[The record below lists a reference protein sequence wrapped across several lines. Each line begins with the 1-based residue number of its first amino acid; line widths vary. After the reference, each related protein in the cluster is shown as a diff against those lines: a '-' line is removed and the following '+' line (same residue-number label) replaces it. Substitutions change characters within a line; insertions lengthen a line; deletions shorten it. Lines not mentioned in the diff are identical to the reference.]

1 MVSHEQKEIS
11 RRGFVGMLMTASAA
25 FALASLP
32 LAAIAKASDEPS
44 GESGGFEA
52 GERQRLATVEEL
64 PERKALHFSYP
75 TADDPAILI
84 HLPSGE
90 FKAYN
95 VSCTHLGC
103 PVYWDGI
110 DVKLRCPC
118 HKGVFDPA
126 SGEPL
131 QGPPKRPLHG
141 VALTVENGVIY
152 AIGRY
157 QA

>member
-1 MVSHEQKEIS
+1 MTSHEQREVS

-25 FALASLP
+25 FAAASLP
-32 LAAIAKASDEPS
+32 LAAIAKPLET
-44 GESGGFEA
+44 EWGGFEA
-52 GERQRLATVEEL
+52 GERREIAGAADVAEG
-64 PERKALHFSYP
+64 KALSFAYP
-75 TADDPAILI
+75 TSDDPAILI

-103 PVYWDGI
+103 PVYWDPAS
-110 DVKLRCPC
+110 VKLKCPC

-131 QGPPKRPLHG
+131 EGPPKRPLHG

-157 QA
+157 QP